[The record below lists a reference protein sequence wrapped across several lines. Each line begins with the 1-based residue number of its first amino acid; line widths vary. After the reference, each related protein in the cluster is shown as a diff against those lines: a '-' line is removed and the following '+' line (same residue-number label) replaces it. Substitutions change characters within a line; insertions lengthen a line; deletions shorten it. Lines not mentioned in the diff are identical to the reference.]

1 MIDHVYSN
9 VPGGTGT
16 RYSIFAS
23 IQHNKDNKRGGVAK
37 LGERERC
44 AFFWPA
50 IHVLLLV
57 EDFRSLEKVRG
68 QLNRPLHLI
77 NFGKPR

>member
-1 MIDHVYSN
+1 MYRV
-9 VPGGTGT
+9 VAGTVSLHP
-16 RYSIFAS
+16 YK
-23 IQHNKDNKRGGVAK
+23 QHNKDNKRGGVAK